1 MTSGY
6 STKQRFA
13 SYGKTESLVNRVI
26 SSLVLTTR
34 LSLGSPYGTNTF
46 INPNQMSHH
55 ELLTRGSARSLCLFQ
70 SHNLS
75 QSRAYYRPIES
86 KHYEHLID
94 FSNSF
99 FLPSSLPLSF
109 FLSFFFFL
117 SLSDCATVTSPGLL
131 QSVCGSCC
139 DNGFFYIEYILRLG
153 YISTWVA
160 GFNETLL
167 KYLDG
172 STNTRAASAAASS
185 AKQLHYLE
193 SN

>member
-1 MTSGY
+1 MTSGFY

-13 SYGKTESLVNRVI
+13 GYGKTESLVNRVI

-86 KHYEHLID
+86 KHYERLID
-94 FSNSF
+94 FSI
-99 FLPSSLPLSF
+99 SLSLSRS
-109 FLSFFFFL
+109 LFFFL
-117 SLSDCATVTSPGLL
+117 FLSDCATVTSFGPL
-131 QSVCGSCC
+131 QSVCGTCC

-153 YISTWVA
+153 IYPL
-160 GFNETLL
+160 G
-167 KYLDG
+167 
-172 STNTRAASAAASS
+172 
-185 AKQLHYLE
+185 
-193 SN
+193 